1 MGAGDLGDVRP
12 WKKIHV
18 LKNTINDNKYINN
31 KNRET
36 DRGDCYRGDW
46 GDVPLENRVGAFLR
60 NYICIINK
68 NNFKIKLANVF
79 YFILWSKDDIKSD

>member
-1 MGAGDLGDVRP
+1 MA
-12 WKKIHV
+12 
-18 LKNTINDNKYINN
+18 
-31 KNRET
+31 
-36 DRGDCYRGDW
+36 CYRGDW